1 MFHWH
6 DTSYIS
12 PSLQENAYTIF
23 THICYPTL
31 MCATFKKE
39 MYTKTE
45 NNPRIKLWV
54 EEYIKCLHVFIG
66 MIISKELIHTTTIL
80 LYCFLIAFVFQD
92 VFTLSISRIY
102 IIFVAQVCTIKPH
115 QKEYIFYDWMTI

>member
-6 DTSYIS
+6 DTLYIS

-31 MCATFKKE
+31 MCATFKME

-66 MIISKELIHTTTIL
+66 MIISKELIYYNNPFYWFI
-80 LYCFLIAFVFQD
+80 IAFVFLN
-92 VFTLSISRIY
+92 VST
-102 IIFVAQVCTIKPH
+102 
-115 QKEYIFYDWMTI
+115 FY